1 MAYDDQRDMYSRY
14 NDHYDPSMRYEDDY
28 YDDYQSQVP
37 TRLKPYHM
45 KGRILTYLS
54 FPIGF
59 ATVAMVLVAFMAPV
73 EADFSANIIFLGI
86 ATGFIA
92 LLFGLLGKIRGR
104 KELDLPRWPSSF
116 GMLFGFLGLMI
127 SSMVVY
133 ASWQTYANYGEMLAE
148 EEAAKK
154 AEEETV
160 SSIMTED
167 GQLREPTERERREME
182 QDSKRVAKE
191 QDASSDSQA
200 PATTQPS
207 QVEQV
212 SQGSAV
218 PKATR

>member
-14 NDHYDPSMRYEDDY
+14 NDHYDPSMRYDDG
-28 YDDYQSQVP
+28 YDDHSNQPP

-54 FPIGF
+54 FPIGL
-59 ATVAMVLVAFMAPV
+59 ATVAMVLIAFIAPV

-86 ATGFIA
+86 ATGFMA
-92 LLFGLLGKIRGR
+92 LFLGLLGKIRGR

-133 ASWQTYANYGEMLAE
+133 ASWQTYSNYGEMLAE
-148 EEAAKK
+148 EEEAKRI
-154 AEEETV
+154 EEETV
-160 SSIMTED
+160 SSVMTED
-167 GQLREPTERERREME
+167 GQLREPTKREKREME
-182 QDSKRVAKE
+182 KDAKRVAKE
-191 QDASSDSQA
+191 QNDSSASQSSSQS
-200 PATTQPS
+200 S

-212 SQGSAV
+212 SQGSAT
-218 PKATR
+218 PKAVKG